1 VKPTGIGPHSLVG
14 FTHPTGFSD
23 LAAKDFPMSAR
34 TRCKTRRSFLADTGM
49 GFTGLALGAMLA
61 RDGIVRGETVADSAV
76 LPEAKARAV
85 IWIFLCGGVSHVESF
100 DPKPELNRYAGKS
113 IDTTPYKDVLN
124 PARLKDVVAPNPQ
137 HGGRKILM
145 GLNTGFRK
153 YGDCGLAV
161 GDWWRHVGSCADDI
175 AVVRSL
181 WTSDNDH
188 GAQLQFH
195 TGRHVREGAHPTIG
209 SWVSYGL
216 GTLNED
222 LPEYV
227 VLGEPTGDCCG
238 GSWTHGAA
246 YLGPEFAGVK
256 LNPDGQEPL
265 PFVRPGSGMS
275 AEDQVAEFGLLGR
288 LNRLAGIDYPDDPAL
303 RARIKAYELAYGMQT
318 AVPETL
324 KLGEEDAST
333 QALYGLDQGA
343 TRPFGRLC
351 LAARRLVER
360 GVRFVQLFHG
370 GGGGGAWDA
379 HAGIRANHGQLSTQV
394 DLPIAG
400 LLSDLK
406 RRGMLDET
414 IVVWG
419 TEFGRSPGAQ
429 ADGRDHHPQGFCAWL
444 AGGGIK
450 GGVIHGATDEIGF
463 HAVEDRHY
471 VTDIHATVLHQLGLD
486 PRKLEVPGRKRLEID
501 YGQPIRAI
509 IT

>member
-1 VKPTGIGPHSLVG
+1 MTS
-14 FTHPTGFSD
+14 
-23 LAAKDFPMSAR
+23 R
-34 TRCKTRRSFLADTGM
+34 RCCQTRRSFLADTGM

-61 RDGIVRGETVADSAV
+61 R
-76 LPEAKARAV
+76 EAGAATPPAARAKSV

-100 DPKPELNRYAGKS
+100 DPKPALDRYAGKS
-113 IDTTPYKDVLN
+113 IEATPYKDVLN
-124 PARLKDVVAPNPQ
+124 PSRLKDLVSANPV

-153 YGDCGLAV
+153 YGECGLEV
-161 GDWWRHVGSCADDI
+161 GDWWRHVGSCADDL
-175 AVVRSL
+175 AVVHSL
-181 WTSDNDH
+181 WTTDNDH

-246 YLGPEFAGVK
+246 YLGPEYAGVR
-256 LNPDGQEPL
+256 LNPDAKEPL
-265 PFVRPGSGMS
+265 PFVEPAPGMS

-303 RARIKAYELAYGMQT
+303 RARIKAYELAFGMQT

-324 KLGEEDAST
+324 KLAEEHPST
-333 QALYGLDQGA
+333 LALYGLDRDA

-360 GVRFVQLFHG
+360 G
-370 GGGGGAWDA
+370 A
-379 HAGIRANHGQLSTQV
+379 IRPA
-394 DLPIAG
+394 LPRR
-400 LLSDLK
+400 
-406 RRGMLDET
+406 RRGRLL
-414 IVVWG
+414 
-419 TEFGRSPGAQ
+419 GRPRG
-429 ADGRDHHPQGFCAWL
+429 HPRQPQSAL
-444 AGGGIK
+444 RAGGL
-450 GGVIHGATDEIGF
+450 A
-463 HAVEDRHY
+463 DRRFAEGPEASR
-471 VTDIHATVLHQLGLD
+471 DAG
-486 PRKLEVPGRKRLEID
+486 
-501 YGQPIRAI
+501 
-509 IT
+509 

>member
-1 VKPTGIGPHSLVG
+1 MPRHEPDGP
-14 FTHPTGFSD
+14 
-23 LAAKDFPMSAR
+23 R
-34 TRCKTRRSFLADTGM
+34 RCPGVSRRSFLTDTGM

-61 RDGIVRGETVADSAV
+61 REGSVRAAGPDSGMAV
-76 LPEAKARAV
+76 SLPAARAKAV

-100 DPKPELNRYAGKS
+100 DPKPELNRFAGKS
-113 IDTTPYKDVLN
+113 IGSTPYKDVLN
-124 PARLKDVVAPNPQ
+124 PEKLKDVVSANPA
-137 HGGRKILM
+137 HGGRKVLM
-145 GLNTGFRK
+145 GLNTGFKK
-153 YGDCGLAV
+153 YGQSGLEV
-161 GDWWRHVGSCADDI
+161 GDWWQNVGSCADDL

-209 SWVSYGL
+209 SWVAYGL
-216 GTLNED
+216 GTLNEN

-246 YLGPEFAGVK
+246 YLGPEHAGVR
-256 LNPDGQEPL
+256 LNPDGREPL
-265 PFVRPGSGMS
+265 PFVAPGAGMS
-275 AEDQVAEFGLLGR
+275 RDEQIAEFSLMGR

-303 RARIKAYELAYGMQT
+303 RARIKAYELAFGMQT

-324 KLGEEDAST
+324 KLEEERPAT
-333 QALYGLDQGA
+333 QSLYGLDREA
-343 TRPFGRLC
+343 TRSFGRLC
-351 LAARRLVER
+351 LSARRMVER
-360 GVRFVQLFHG
+360 GVRFIQIFHG

-379 HAGIRANHGQLSTQV
+379 HAGIMANHGQLSKQV

-400 LLSDLK
+400 LLKDLK
-406 RRGMLDET
+406 QRGLLDET

-444 AGGGIK
+444 AGGGVK
-450 GGVIHGATDEIGF
+450 GGIVHGATDEIGF

-486 PRKLEVPGRKRLEID
+486 PHKLEVPGRKRLEID
-501 YGQPIRAI
+501 FGQPIRAI
-509 IT
+509 LA

>member
-1 VKPTGIGPHSLVG
+1 MAQHQLVE
-14 FTHPTGFSD
+14 P
-23 LAAKDFPMSAR
+23 R
-34 TRCKTRRSFLADTGM
+34 RCPGVTRRSFLADTGM

-61 RDGIVRGETVADSAV
+61 RDGSVRGAETVSISEASA
-76 LPEAKARAV
+76 PPPKAKAV

-100 DPKPELNRYAGKS
+100 DPKPELTRYAGKS
-113 IDTTPYKDVLN
+113 IDATPYKDALN
-124 PARLKDVVAPNPQ
+124 PEKLKNIVSGNPA

-145 GLNTGFRK
+145 GLNTSFKR
-153 YGDCGLAV
+153 YGQSGLDV
-161 GDWWRHVGSCADDI
+161 GDWWQHVGSCADDL

-209 SWVSYGL
+209 SWIAYGL
-216 GTLNED
+216 GTLNEN

-246 YLGPEFAGVK
+246 YLGPEHAGVR
-256 LNPDGQEPL
+256 LNPEAAEPL
-265 PFVRPGSGMS
+265 PFVAPGSGMS
-275 AEDQVAEFGLLGR
+275 AEEQVAEFGLMGR

-303 RARIKAYELAYGMQT
+303 RARIKAYELAFGMQT

-324 KLGEEDAST
+324 GLGDERPST
-333 QALYGLDQGA
+333 QELYGLGHDV

-351 LAARRLVER
+351 LTARRLVER
-360 GVRFVQLFHG
+360 GVRFVQIFHG

-379 HAGIRANHGQLSTQV
+379 HAGIQANHSQLSAQV
-394 DLPIAG
+394 DRPIAG
-400 LLSDLK
+400 LLRDLK
-406 RRGMLDET
+406 QRGLLEQT

-429 ADGRDHHPQGFCAWL
+429 GDGRDHHPQGFCAWL

-463 HAVEDRHY
+463 HAVQDRHY

-486 PRKLEVPGRKRLEID
+486 PRELEVPGRKRLEID
-501 YGQPIRAI
+501 YGRPIQAI
-509 IT
+509 IA

>member
-1 VKPTGIGPHSLVG
+1 VLPG
-14 FTHPTGFSD
+14 D
-23 LAAKDFPMSAR
+23 DFQR
-34 TRCKTRRSFLADTGM
+34 RRCPGVSRRSFLVDTGM
-49 GFTGLALGAMLA
+49 GFTGLALSAMLA
-61 RDGIVRGETVADSAV
+61 R
-76 LPEAKARAV
+76 EAKAADSDTAGAVASSLEPRAKAV

-113 IDTTPYKDVLN
+113 IDATPYKDALN
-124 PARLKDVVAPNPQ
+124 PVKLKDIVSGNPA

-145 GLNTGFRK
+145 ALNTRFQK
-153 YGDCGLAV
+153 YGQSGLEV
-161 GDWWRHVGSCADDI
+161 GDWWRHVGACADEL

-209 SWVSYGL
+209 SWISYGL
-216 GTLNED
+216 GTTNEN

-246 YLGPEFAGVK
+246 YLGAEHAGVRLDPEAK
-256 LNPDGQEPL
+256 EPL
-265 PFVRPGSGMS
+265 PFVVPESGMT
-275 AEDQVAEFGLLGR
+275 AADQVAEFGLLGR
-288 LNRLAGIDYPDDPAL
+288 LNRLAGIDYPDDPAI
-303 RARIKAYELAYGMQT
+303 RARIKAYELAFGMQT

-324 KLGEEDAST
+324 RLQEEARGT
-333 QALYGLDQGA
+333 QVLYGLDRDV

-360 GVRFVQLFHG
+360 GVRFVQIFHG

-379 HAGIRANHGQLSTQV
+379 HAQILSNHSQLSAQV

-400 LLSDLK
+400 LLRDL
-406 RRGMLDET
+406 RQRGMLDET

-429 ADGRDHHPQGFCAWL
+429 GDGRDHHPQGFCAWL
-444 AGGGIK
+444 AGGGIN
-450 GGVIHGATDEIGF
+450 GGVVHGATDEIGF
-463 HAVEDRHY
+463 HAVADRHY

-486 PRKLEVPGRKRLEID
+486 PRKLEIPGRKRLEID
-501 YGQPIRAI
+501 YGRPIREI
-509 IT
+509 IA